1 MNETLSL
8 LVTNVLT
15 QSAYVIITFFMT
27 VLTRTLA
34 TITLPIFFTLLISD
48 TVEDAS
54 FLAFLI
60 LDALPCDWIFNLSRF
75 AQTQITDRF
84 FTESASGWKI
94 VTCVLFVTVD

>member
-8 LVTNVLT
+8 LIAYILT
-15 QSAYVIITFFMT
+15 QPTYVIITFFVT
-27 VLTRTLA
+27 VFARTLA
-34 TITLPIFFTLLISD
+34 AITLPIFFTLLISD
-48 TVEDAS
+48 TIKDAS

-60 LDALPCDWIFNLSRF
+60 FDALPCDGIFNFSRF
-75 AQTQITDRF
+75 AQTQIANRF